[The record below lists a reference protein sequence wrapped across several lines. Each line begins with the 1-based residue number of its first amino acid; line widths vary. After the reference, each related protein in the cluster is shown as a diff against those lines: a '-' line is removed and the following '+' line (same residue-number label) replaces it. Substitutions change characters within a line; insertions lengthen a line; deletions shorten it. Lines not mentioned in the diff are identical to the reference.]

1 MTTPDEYP
9 EDEFDVAG
17 RERSPQGVHRGARP
31 LWRTLLPVVAVIV
44 LAPLLAWGAIQLL
57 GGSDDPA
64 PTAGATETTDEA
76 TEDEATEEATEDET
90 TEEATEEETTE
101 EPTEEETT
109 EDVQYDTT
117 ITVLNGAGIGGLA
130 GQTVEQLAGE
140 GFTNGVA
147 SDYTSA
153 VPETTTLYYNNA
165 ELEPTAQEVASVL
178 GITNV
183 VESAGATEA
192 IAIVLRSDFAG

>member
-57 GGSDDPA
+57 GGSDEPA

-76 TEDEATEEATEDET
+76 TEDEATDEATEDET

-101 EPTEEETT
+101 EPTEDIQQ
-109 EDVQYDTT
+109 DVA
-117 ITVLNGAGIGGLA
+117 IWIANGAGVSGLA
-130 GQTVEQLAGE
+130 ADTAANLNDE
-140 GFTNGVA
+140 GFSNTTTA
-147 SDYTSA
+147 DYAGTEPA
-153 VPETTTLYYNNA
+153 TTTLYYESA
-165 ELEPTAQEVASVL
+165 ELLPTAQTIADVL
-178 GITNV
+178 GISQV
-183 VESAGATEA
+183 VESADATGDVA